1 MNIPRAAYAVCKPG
15 YIGVFMTVLDAI
27 FQGII
32 QGLTEF
38 LPVSSSGHLSLY
50 QHFTGNSGEAA
61 GIYSIL
67 LHLGTL
73 LAVFIAFYG
82 EILDMIKEFF
92 SMVKEICTGKFDKEK
107 LSPSRRMIFLLIIS
121 LLPLCFFY
129 FITDF
134 YNSLSTDND
143 IIVEGFCFLLTAALL
158 LISGKCVKTGGSD
171 ASNMSWKQAL
181 GMGIMQGIAPL
192 PGLSRSGSTISTGL
206 ILGVSREQAVSFSF
220 IMGMP
225 AVLAAN
231 ILEVPAALTGEVEIN
246 WFAAVIGMAVS
257 LGVGLA
263 AIKTVKLLVKN
274 DKFNKFVWYLI
285 PLGIL
290 IIAMGIFEKIT
301 GTLITI

>member
-1 MNIPRAAYAVCKPG
+1 MSIFDAV
-15 YIGVFMTVLDAI
+15 I
-27 FQGII
+27 QGII

-73 LAVFIAFYG
+73 LAVMIAFWKD
-82 EILDMIKEFF
+82 ILDMIKEFF
-92 SMVKEICTGKFDKEK
+92 SMAKEIVTGKFDKENMTG
-107 LSPSRRMIFLLIIS
+107 SRRMIFLLIIS
-121 LLPLCFFY
+121 LVPLCFFY
-129 FITDF
+129 FISDF

-143 IIVEGFCFLLTAALL
+143 IIVEGLCFLLTAVL
-158 LISGKCVKTGGSD
+158 LIVSGKCVKTGG
-171 ASNMSWKQAL
+171 ATAENMSWKQAL

-206 ILGVSREQAVSFSF
+206 ILGVSREQAVAFSF
-220 IMGMP
+220 IMGVP

-231 ILEVPAALTGEVEIN
+231 ILEVPAAISGEVEIN
-246 WFAAVIGMAVS
+246 WLAAIIGMAVS
-257 LGVGLA
+257 LIVGIG

-274 DKFNKFVWYLI
+274 DKFTKFAWYLI
-285 PLGIL
+285 PLGV
-290 IIAMGIFEKIT
+290 IIVAIGIFEKIS
-301 GTLITI
+301 GTVITI

>member
-1 MNIPRAAYAVCKPG
+1 MSIFDAV
-15 YIGVFMTVLDAI
+15 I
-27 FQGII
+27 QGII

-73 LAVFIAFYG
+73 LAVMIAFWKD
-82 EILDMIKEFF
+82 ILDMIKEFF
-92 SMVKEICTGKFDKEK
+92 SMAKEIVTGKFDKENMTG
-107 LSPSRRMIFLLIIS
+107 SRRMIFLLIIS
-121 LLPLCFFY
+121 LVPLCFFY
-129 FITDF
+129 FISDF

-143 IIVEGFCFLLTAALL
+143 IIVEGLCFLFTAVL
-158 LISGKCVKTGGSD
+158 LIVSGKCVKTGG
-171 ASNMSWKQAL
+171 ATAENMSWKQAL

-206 ILGVSREQAVSFSF
+206 ILGVSREQAVAFSF
-220 IMGMP
+220 IMGVP

-231 ILEVPAALTGEVEIN
+231 ILEVPAAISGEVEIN
-246 WFAAVIGMAVS
+246 WLAAITGMVVS
-257 LGVGLA
+257 LIVGIG

-274 DKFNKFVWYLI
+274 DKFTKFAWYLI
-285 PLGIL
+285 PLGV
-290 IIAMGIFEKIT
+290 IIVAIGIFEKIS
-301 GTLITI
+301 GTVITI

>member
-1 MNIPRAAYAVCKPG
+1 MSIFDAV
-15 YIGVFMTVLDAI
+15 I
-27 FQGII
+27 QGII

-73 LAVFIAFYG
+73 LAVMIAFWKD
-82 EILDMIKEFF
+82 ILDMIKEFF
-92 SMVKEICTGKFDKEK
+92 SMAKEIVTGKFDKENMTG
-107 LSPSRRMIFLLIIS
+107 SRRMIFLLIIS
-121 LLPLCFFY
+121 LVPLCFFY
-129 FITDF
+129 FISDF

-143 IIVEGFCFLLTAALL
+143 IIVEGLCFLLTAVL
-158 LISGKCVKTGGSD
+158 LIVSGKCVKAGG
-171 ASNMSWKQAL
+171 ATAENMSWKQAL

-206 ILGVSREQAVSFSF
+206 ILGVSREQAVAFSF
-220 IMGMP
+220 IMGVP

-231 ILEVPAALTGEVEIN
+231 ILEVPAAISGEVEIN
-246 WFAAVIGMAVS
+246 WLTAITGMVVS
-257 LGVGLA
+257 LIVGIG

-274 DKFNKFVWYLI
+274 DKFTKFAWYLI
-285 PLGIL
+285 PLGV
-290 IIAMGIFEKIT
+290 IIVAIGIFEKIS
-301 GTLITI
+301 GTVITI

>member
-1 MNIPRAAYAVCKPG
+1 MSIFDAV
-15 YIGVFMTVLDAI
+15 I
-27 FQGII
+27 QGII

-73 LAVFIAFYG
+73 LAVAIAFWK
-82 EILDMIKEFF
+82 ELWEMVKEFF
-92 SMVKEICTGKFDKEK
+92 SMAKEIVSGKFDKNNMTG
-107 LSPSRRMIFLLIIS
+107 SRRLIFLFIIS

-129 FITDF
+129 FLSDF

-143 IIVEGFCFLLTAALL
+143 IIVEGLCFLLTAALL
-158 LISGKCVKTGGSD
+158 IVSGKCVKAGGTT
-171 ASNMSWKQAL
+171 AENMSWKQAL

-206 ILGVSREQAVSFSF
+206 ILGVSREQAVAFSF
-220 IMGMP
+220 IMGVP

-231 ILEVPAALTGEVEIN
+231 ILEVPAALSGEVEIN
-246 WFAAVIGMAVS
+246 WFAALIGMAVAYLTS
-257 LGVGLA
+257 LVV
-263 AIKTVKLLVKN
+263 IKFLMDFVKKHTFTVFGCYRIALGAVVLL
-274 DKFNKFVWYLI
+274 I
-285 PLGIL
+285 
-290 IIAMGIFEKIT
+290 
-301 GTLITI
+301 TLI

>member
-1 MNIPRAAYAVCKPG
+1 MSIFDAV
-15 YIGVFMTVLDAI
+15 I
-27 FQGII
+27 QGII

-73 LAVFIAFYG
+73 LAVAIAFWK
-82 EILDMIKEFF
+82 ELFDMIKEFF
-92 SMVKEICTGKFDKEK
+92 SMAKEIVTGKFDKNNMTG
-107 LSPSRRMIFLLIIS
+107 SRRLIFLFIIS

-129 FITDF
+129 FISDF

-143 IIVEGFCFLLTAALL
+143 IVVEGLCFLLTAALL
-158 LISGKCVKTGGSD
+158 IISGKCVKKGGTT
-171 ASNMSWKQAL
+171 AENMSWKQAL
-181 GMGIMQGIAPL
+181 GMGIAQGIAPL

-206 ILGVSREQAVSFSF
+206 ILGVSREQAVAFSF
-220 IMGMP
+220 IMGVP

-231 ILEVPAALTGEVEIN
+231 ILEVPAAISGEVEIN
-246 WFAAVIGMAVS
+246 WLAAIIGMFVS
-257 LGVGLA
+257 LVVGIA

-274 DKFNKFVWYLI
+274 DKFTKFAWYLI
-285 PLGIL
+285 PLGI
-290 IIAMGIFEKIT
+290 IITGIGIFEHIT
-301 GTLITI
+301 NVVITF

>member
-1 MNIPRAAYAVCKPG
+1 MSIFDAV
-15 YIGVFMTVLDAI
+15 I
-27 FQGII
+27 QGII

-73 LAVFIAFYG
+73 LAVMIAFWKD
-82 EILDMIKEFF
+82 ILDMIKEFF
-92 SMVKEICTGKFDKEK
+92 SMAKEIVTGKFDKENMTG
-107 LSPSRRMIFLLIIS
+107 SRRMIFLLIIS
-121 LLPLCFFY
+121 LVPLCFFY
-129 FITDF
+129 FISDF

-143 IIVEGFCFLLTAALL
+143 IIVEGLCFLLTAVL
-158 LISGKCVKTGGSD
+158 LIVSGKCVKTGG
-171 ASNMSWKQAL
+171 ATAENMSWKQAL

-206 ILGVSREQAVSFSF
+206 ILGVSREQAVAFSF
-220 IMGMP
+220 IMGVP

-231 ILEVPAALTGEVEIN
+231 ILEVPAAISGEVEIN
-246 WFAAVIGMAVS
+246 WLAAITGMVVS
-257 LGVGLA
+257 LIVGIG

-274 DKFNKFVWYLI
+274 DKFTKFAWYLI
-285 PLGIL
+285 PLGV
-290 IIAMGIFEKIT
+290 IIVAIGIFEKIS
-301 GTLITI
+301 GTVITI

>member
-1 MNIPRAAYAVCKPG
+1 MSVFDAV
-15 YIGVFMTVLDAI
+15 I
-27 FQGII
+27 QGII

-61 GIYSIL
+61 GVYSIL

-73 LAVFIAFYG
+73 LAVMIAFYR

-92 SMVKEICTGKFDKEK
+92 AMAKEIVTGKFEKEK
-107 LSPSRRMIFLLIIS
+107 MTGSRRMIFLLIIS

-129 FITDF
+129 FISDF

-143 IIVEGFCFLLTAALL
+143 IIVEGLCFLLTAVL
-158 LISGKCVKTGGSD
+158 LIVSGKCVKEGGTTAES
-171 ASNMSWKQAL
+171 MTWKQAI

-206 ILGVSREQAVSFSF
+206 ILGVSRDQAVAFSF
-220 IMGMP
+220 IMGVP

-231 ILEVPAALTGEVEIN
+231 LLEVPAAITGEVEIN
-246 WFAAVIGMAVS
+246 WIAAIIGMAVS
-257 LGVGLA
+257 LVVGMA

-274 DKFNKFVWYLI
+274 DKFTKFAWYLI
-285 PLGIL
+285 PLGVL
-290 IIAMGIFEKIT
+290 IVGIGIFENIT
-301 GTLITI
+301 GTVITF

>member
-1 MNIPRAAYAVCKPG
+1 MNLFDAV
-15 YIGVFMTVLDAI
+15 I
-27 FQGII
+27 QGII

-73 LAVFIAFYG
+73 LAVCIAFYRD
-82 EILDMIKEFF
+82 IWDMIKEFF
-92 SMVKEICTGKFDKEK
+92 AMVKEIFTGKFDKNNMTGA
-107 LSPSRRMIFLLIIS
+107 RRMIFLLIIS
-121 LLPLCFFY
+121 LVPLVFFY
-129 FITDF
+129 FISDF

-143 IIVEGFCFLLTAALL
+143 IIVEGLCFLLTAALL
-158 LISGKCVKTGGSD
+158 IISGRCVKTGGTT
-171 ASNMSWKQAL
+171 AENMSWKQAL

-206 ILGVSREQAVSFSF
+206 ILGVSRDQAVAFSF
-220 IMGMP
+220 IMGVP

-231 ILEVPAALTGEVEIN
+231 ILEVPAAVSGEVEIN
-246 WFAAVIGMAVS
+246 WGAALAGMAVS
-257 LGVGLA
+257 LIVGIA

-274 DKFNKFVWYLI
+274 DKFTKFAWYLV
-285 PLGIL
+285 PLGVL
-290 IIAMGIFEKIT
+290 MVAVGIFEHVT
-301 GTLITI
+301 GTTITF

>member
-1 MNIPRAAYAVCKPG
+1 MSIFDAV
-15 YIGVFMTVLDAI
+15 T
-27 FQGII
+27 QGII

-73 LAVFIAFYG
+73 LAVMIAFWKD
-82 EILDMIKEFF
+82 ILDMIKEFF
-92 SMVKEICTGKFDKEK
+92 SMAKEIVTGKFDKENMTG
-107 LSPSRRMIFLLIIS
+107 SRRMIFLLIIS
-121 LLPLCFFY
+121 LVPLCFFY
-129 FITDF
+129 FISDF

-143 IIVEGFCFLLTAALL
+143 IIVEGLCFLLTAVL
-158 LISGKCVKTGGSD
+158 LIVSGKCVKTGG
-171 ASNMSWKQAL
+171 ATAENMSWKQAL

-206 ILGVSREQAVSFSF
+206 ILGVSREQAVVFSF
-220 IMGMP
+220 IMGVP

-231 ILEVPAALTGEVEIN
+231 ILEVPAAISGEVEIN
-246 WFAAVIGMAVS
+246 WLAAITGMVVS
-257 LGVGLA
+257 LIVGIG

-274 DKFNKFVWYLI
+274 DKFTKFAWYLI
-285 PLGIL
+285 PLGV
-290 IIAMGIFEKIT
+290 IIVAIGIFEKIS
-301 GTLITI
+301 GTVITI

>member
-1 MNIPRAAYAVCKPG
+1 MSIFDAV
-15 YIGVFMTVLDAI
+15 I
-27 FQGII
+27 QGII

-73 LAVFIAFYG
+73 LAVAIAFWK
-82 EILDMIKEFF
+82 ELFDMVKEFF
-92 SMVKEICTGKFDKEK
+92 SMAKEIVSGKFDKNNMTG
-107 LSPSRRMIFLLIIS
+107 SRRLIFLFIIS

-129 FITDF
+129 FISDF

-143 IIVEGFCFLLTAALL
+143 IIVEGLCFLLTAGL
-158 LISGKCVKTGGSD
+158 LIVSGKCVKTGGTT
-171 ASNMSWKQAL
+171 AENMSWKQAL

-206 ILGVSREQAVSFSF
+206 ILGVSREQAVAFSF
-220 IMGMP
+220 IMGVP

-231 ILEVPAALTGEVEIN
+231 ILEVPAAISGEVEIN
-246 WFAAVIGMAVS
+246 WFAAIIGMAVA
-257 LGVGLA
+257 LIVGIA

-274 DKFNKFVWYLI
+274 DKFTKFAWYLI
-285 PLGIL
+285 PLGL
-290 IIAMGIFEKIT
+290 IITGIGIFEKIT
-301 GTLITI
+301 GTVITL

>member
-1 MNIPRAAYAVCKPG
+1 MSIFDAV
-15 YIGVFMTVLDAI
+15 I
-27 FQGII
+27 QGII

-73 LAVFIAFYG
+73 LAVAIAFWK
-82 EILDMIKEFF
+82 ELFDMVKEFF
-92 SMVKEICTGKFDKEK
+92 SMAKEIVSGKFDKNNMTG
-107 LSPSRRMIFLLIIS
+107 SRRLIFLFIIS

-129 FITDF
+129 FISDF

-143 IIVEGFCFLLTAALL
+143 IIVEGLCFLLTAALL
-158 LISGKCVKTGGSD
+158 IVSGKCVKTGGTT
-171 ASNMSWKQAL
+171 AENMSWKQAL

-206 ILGVSREQAVSFSF
+206 ILGVSREQAVAFSF
-220 IMGMP
+220 IMGVP

-231 ILEVPAALTGEVEIN
+231 ILEVPAAISGEVEIN
-246 WFAAVIGMAVS
+246 WLAAIIGMAVA
-257 LGVGLA
+257 LIVGIA

-274 DKFNKFVWYLI
+274 DKFTKFAWYLI
-285 PLGIL
+285 PLGL
-290 IIAMGIFEKIT
+290 IITGIGIFEKIT
-301 GTLITI
+301 GTAITI

>member
-1 MNIPRAAYAVCKPG
+1 MSIFDAV
-15 YIGVFMTVLDAI
+15 I
-27 FQGII
+27 QGII

-73 LAVFIAFYG
+73 IAVMIAFWN
-82 EILDMIKEFF
+82 EIFDMVKEFF
-92 SMVKEICTGKFDKEK
+92 AMAKEMVTGKFDKDNMTG
-107 LSPSRRMIFLLIIS
+107 SRRMIFLLIIS

-129 FITDF
+129 FISDF

-143 IIVEGFCFLLTAALL
+143 IVVEGLCFLLTAALL
-158 LISGKCVKTGGSD
+158 IISGKCVKTGG
-171 ASNMSWKQAL
+171 ATAENMSWKQAL
-181 GMGIMQGIAPL
+181 GMGITQGIAPL
-192 PGLSRSGSTISTGL
+192 PGLSRSGSTISAGL
-206 ILGVSREQAVSFSF
+206 ILGVSRDQAVAFSF
-220 IMGMP
+220 IMGVP

-246 WFAAVIGMAVS
+246 WVAALIGMAVS
-257 LGVGLA
+257 IVVGLG

-274 DKFNKFVWYLI
+274 DKFTKFAWYLI
-285 PLGIL
+285 PLGI
-290 IIAMGIFEKIT
+290 IIVGIGIFELIT
-301 GTLITI
+301 GTPITF

>member
-1 MNIPRAAYAVCKPG
+1 MSIFDAV
-15 YIGVFMTVLDAI
+15 I
-27 FQGII
+27 QGII

-73 LAVFIAFYG
+73 LAVAIAFWK
-82 EILDMIKEFF
+82 ELFDMIKEFF
-92 SMVKEICTGKFDKEK
+92 SMAKEIVSGKFDKNNMTG
-107 LSPSRRMIFLLIIS
+107 SRRLIFLFIIS

-129 FITDF
+129 FISDF

-143 IIVEGFCFLLTAALL
+143 IIVEGLCFLLTAGL
-158 LISGKCVKTGGSD
+158 LIVSGKCVKTGGTT
-171 ASNMSWKQAL
+171 AENMSWKQAL

-206 ILGVSREQAVSFSF
+206 ILGVSREQAVAFSF
-220 IMGMP
+220 IMGVP

-231 ILEVPAALTGEVEIN
+231 ILEVPAAISGEVEIN
-246 WFAAVIGMAVS
+246 WFAAIIGMAVA
-257 LGVGLA
+257 LLFGIA

-274 DKFNKFVWYLI
+274 DKFTKFAWYLI
-285 PLGIL
+285 PLGL
-290 IIAMGIFEKIT
+290 IITGIGIFEKIT
-301 GTLITI
+301 GTVITL